1 MEPECPSY
9 AILFAPPIARII
21 DEKTASVEDRHTTGS
36 IRRSFAAG
44 NNRRRP
50 STAFCGSAH
59 GKSNAS
65 RKGNHVQEYAS
76 ITEEPCSPVSRGR
89 GFELPCHM
97 GCVHDR
103 RFPAGKCAGA
113 PEFVWLGYLALSRGT
128 PHTKPG
134 KDALRHR

>member
-1 MEPECPSY
+1 MELGCPSY
-9 AILFAPPIARII
+9 AILFAPQIVQII
-21 DEKTASVEDRHTTGS
+21 DEKTTSVKAKHTPWS

-44 NNRRRP
+44 NIRRRQF
-50 STAFCGSAH
+50 TAFCGSAH
-59 GKSNAS
+59 GKSNAA
-65 RKGNHVQEYAS
+65 RKGNHVQEYPPTS
-76 ITEEPCSPVSRGR
+76 EEPCGPVSRGR
-89 GFELPCHM
+89 GVELPCHM